1 MTEVFIRYN
10 PYKVETQILYDNEE
24 ISQESQLAKFKSERL
39 QVWLD
44 QLIDILIDELNET
57 EFQLVF
63 QGTLPDYDD
72 VIEACERY
80 NQSKTAEIKLAHIP
94 AEGKDDKISDLTQLV
109 HEMQHGPF
117 EELRSDT
124 IRKNFEKALSSD
136 FEIAVIA
143 TMSSGKS
150 TLINS
155 LLGKELMPSKQAA
168 CTATIA
174 SIKNI
179 PSRNEFIGC
188 CYDLG
193 GNEIEP
199 LQPLDSDRMKEFN
212 NNEEVSHIEIEG
224 SIPYIS
230 SKSMNLILVDT
241 PGPNN
246 SRNSNH
252 KEHTYRVIK
261 NESKPLV
268 LYVLNSTQLST
279 DDDNNLLSIVAEQMK
294 SGGKQSKDRFIFAVN
309 KIDLF
314 DPERETIEETLK
326 DVRDYLQD
334 KGIMNPNIFPV
345 SAETAKL
352 IRMDQN
358 GDTLTRKQ
366 QQTLNAHDFFIEE
379 PQMHLVKYAPLSNTK
394 KRKLLSQI
402 EQARRTNDT
411 YAEALIH
418 SGIPSIEEAINE
430 YLDKY
435 AVTSKITAAVNSFKD
450 IVEGKKMEQ
459 QLQAQMSGNEELR
472 KNINTQMKRIQ
483 EELSKGQKAS
493 AFKERINNKK
503 YDVRSV
509 MRRIEGKVHTKID
522 DFAAVFNNEGSIE
535 VSRANKIISKLK
547 EDISSLQS
555 DIKTDLEIIILATMQ
570 NDADQLLEEYRS
582 YVKDLIE
589 VSGDSLQPDE
599 FQIFALDIPD
609 AETLVDNMKYN
620 KSVANGERWV
630 KTSKWWNPF
639 SYGSGYNETI
649 YVTKTLV
656 DVDRI
661 AEEIINP
668 AKQELLKNVNEAQA
682 FLDNEVAK
690 LKTFFNLEIN
700 RLEELLLLKVNEIE
714 ELSGDSEMLNSR
726 ISEDLEKSK
735 WLHNFVGRLEQILE
749 I

>member
-24 ISQESQLAKFKSERL
+24 ISQESQLAKFKNERL

-57 EFQLVF
+57 EFKLVF

-72 VIEACERY
+72 VSEACGKY
-80 NQSKTAEIKLAHIP
+80 NQSKATNIQLAHIP
-94 AEGKDDKISDLTQLV
+94 AEGKDDKINELTQLV
-109 HEMQHGPF
+109 NEMQHGPF
-117 EELRSDT
+117 EELRSDA
-124 IRKNFEKALSSD
+124 IKKNFEKALSSD

-155 LLGKELMPSKQAA
+155 LLGKEFMPSKQAA

-174 SIKNI
+174 SIKNV
-179 PSRNEFIGC
+179 PSRNEFIGR
-188 CYDLG
+188 CYDQE

-224 SIPYIS
+224 NIPYIS

-246 SRNSNH
+246 SRNSAH
-252 KEHTYRVIK
+252 KDHTYRVIK

-314 DPERETIEETLK
+314 DPERETIDDTLK
-326 DVRDYLQD
+326 DVKEYLQD

-352 IRMDQN
+352 IRMDRN

-366 QQTLNAHDFFIEE
+366 MQTLNAHDFFIEE

-394 KRKLLSQI
+394 KRKLLNNI
-402 EQARRTNDT
+402 EKARRENDT

-418 SGIPSIEEAINE
+418 SGVPSIEEAINE

-459 QLQAQMSGNEELR
+459 QLQEQMSSNEELR
-472 KNINTQMKRIQ
+472 KNINLQMKRIQ
-483 EELSKGQKAS
+483 EEISKGQKAN
-493 AFKERINNKK
+493 AFKERINKKK

-509 MRRIEGKVHTKID
+509 MRHVEGKVHTKID
-522 DFAAVFNNEGSIE
+522 DFAAVFNSEGSIE

-570 NDADQLLEEYRS
+570 NDADQLLEEYRG
-582 YVKDLIE
+582 YVKGLIE
-589 VSGDSLQPDE
+589 VSGDGIQKDE
-599 FQIFALDIPD
+599 FRIFAADIPD
-609 AETLVDNMKYN
+609 AETLVDNLKYN
-620 KSVANGERWV
+620 KDVADGERWV
-630 KTSKWWNPF
+630 KTWKLWKPSTW
-639 SYGSGYNETI
+639 GTGYYETTYI
-649 YVTKTLV
+649 TKTFV

-661 AEEIINP
+661 AEEVINP
-668 AKQELLKNVNEAQA
+668 AKQNLLDNVNQAQQY
-682 FLDNEVAK
+682 LDNEVTK
-690 LKTFFNLEIN
+690 LKEFFNSEIN
-700 RLEELLLLKVNEIE
+700 RLEKLLLFKVNEIE
-714 ELSGDSEMLNSR
+714 KLSGDNEILNSKIR
-726 ISEDLEKSK
+726 ADLEKSK
-735 WLHNFVGRLEQILE
+735 WLDNFVVGLERVLE

>member
-10 PYKVETQILYDNEE
+10 PYKVETQIRYDNEE
-24 ISQESQLAKFKSERL
+24 IGQESQLAKFKNERL

-44 QLIDILIDELNET
+44 QLIDILIEELNET
-57 EFQLVF
+57 EFKLVF
-63 QGTLPDYDD
+63 QGTLPDFDD
-72 VIEACERY
+72 VSEACVKY
-80 NQSKTAEIKLAHIP
+80 NQSKAANIQLAHIP
-94 AEGKDDKISDLTQLV
+94 AEGKEDKINELTQLV
-109 HEMQHGPF
+109 NEMQRGPF
-117 EELRSDT
+117 EELRSDA
-124 IRKNFEKALSSD
+124 IKKNFEKALSSD

-155 LLGKELMPSKQAA
+155 LLGKEFMPSKQAA

-174 SIKNI
+174 SIKNV
-179 PSRNEFIGC
+179 PGRNEFIGR
-188 CYDLG
+188 CYDKDGL
-193 GNEIEP
+193 EIEP
-199 LQPLDSDRMKEFN
+199 LQPLDSDRMKELN
-212 NNEEVSHIEIEG
+212 NNEDVSHIEIEG

-230 SKSMNLILVDT
+230 SRRMNLILVDT

-246 SRNSNH
+246 SRNSAH
-252 KEHTYRVIK
+252 KDHTYRVIK
-261 NESKPLV
+261 AESKPLV

-279 DDDNNLLSIVAEQMK
+279 DDDNNLLSIVADQMK

-314 DPERETIEETLK
+314 DPERETIDDTLK

-345 SAETAKL
+345 SAETAKV
-352 IRMDQN
+352 IRMFQN

-366 QQTLNAHDFFIEE
+366 KQTLDSHDFFIEE

-394 KRKLLSQI
+394 KRKLLNNI
-402 EQARRTNDT
+402 EKARRENDT

-435 AVTSKITAAVNSFKD
+435 AVTAKITAAVNSFKD
-450 IVEGKKMEQ
+450 VVEGKKMEQ
-459 QLQAQMSGNEELR
+459 NLQNQMSSNEELR
-472 KNINTQMKRIQ
+472 NNINLQMKRIQ
-483 EELSKGQKAS
+483 EEISKGQKAS
-493 AFKERINNKK
+493 AFKERINKKK

-509 MRRIEGKVHTKID
+509 MRRVEGKVHTKID

-535 VSRANKIISKLK
+535 ESRAKKIISKLK

-555 DIKTDLEIIILATMQ
+555 DIKTDLELIILATMQ
-570 NDADQLLEEYRS
+570 NDAEQLLEEYRS

-589 VSGDSLQPDE
+589 VSGDGIKKDE
-599 FQIFALDIPD
+599 FQIFAADIPA
-609 AETLVDNMKYN
+609 AESLVDNLKYT
-620 KSVANGERWV
+620 KKVADGERWV
-630 KTSKWWNPF
+630 KTSTWWNPF
-639 SYGSGYNETI
+639 TWGDGYYETT
-649 YVTKTLV
+649 YTTKTFV

-661 AEEIINP
+661 AEEVINP
-668 AKQELLKNVNEAQA
+668 AKQDLLDNVKQAQEY
-682 FLDNEVAK
+682 LDNEVKK
-690 LKTFFNLEIN
+690 LKSFFNSEID
-700 RLEELLLLKVNEIE
+700 RLENLLLLKVNEIE
-714 ELSGDSEMLNSR
+714 KLSGDNEILNSR
-726 ISEDLEKSK
+726 IREDLEKSK
-735 WLHNFVGRLEQILE
+735 WLHNFVERLDQILE

>member
-10 PYKVETQILYDNEE
+10 PYKVETQIMYDNEE
-24 ISQESQLAKFKSERL
+24 ISQESQLFKFKNERL

-44 QLIDILIDELNET
+44 QLIDILIYELNET
-57 EFQLVF
+57 EFQVVF
-63 QGTLPDYDD
+63 HGTLPDYDD
-72 VIEACERY
+72 VIEACEKY
-80 NQSKTAEIKLAHIP
+80 NQSKDINIQLAHIP
-94 AEGKDDKISDLTQLV
+94 AENNDDKISQLTQLV
-109 HEMQHGPF
+109 NDMQHGPF
-117 EELRSDT
+117 EELRSNA
-124 IRKNFEKALSSD
+124 IKNNFEKALSSD

-174 SIKNI
+174 SIKNV
-179 PSRNEFIGC
+179 PGCNEFIGRC
-188 CYDLG
+188 SDIE
-193 GNEIEP
+193 GNEIIP
-199 LQPLDSDRMKEFN
+199 LQTLDSNLMKDFN

-224 SIPYIS
+224 TIPYIS
-230 SKSMNLILVDT
+230 SNSMNLILVDT

-246 SRNSNH
+246 SRNSAH
-252 KEHTYRVIK
+252 KDHTYRVIK

-279 DDDNNLLSIVAEQMK
+279 DDDNNLLSTVAEQMK

-314 DPERETIEETLK
+314 DPERETIEDTLK
-326 DVRDYLQD
+326 EVRDYLQD
-334 KGIMNPNIFPV
+334 NGIINPNIFPV

-352 IRMDQN
+352 IRMEQN

-402 EQARRTNDT
+402 EHAQSENDT

-435 AVTSKITAAVNSFKD
+435 AETSKITAAVNSFKD
-450 IVEGKKMEQ
+450 VVEGKKIEQ
-459 QLQAQMSGNEELR
+459 QLQEQMSSNEGLR
-472 KNINTQMKRIQ
+472 KTINAQMKRIQ
-483 EELSKGQKAS
+483 EEISKGQNAS

-503 YDVRSV
+503 YDIRSV
-509 MRRIEGKVHTKID
+509 TRRIEGKVHTKID
-522 DFAAVFNNEGSIE
+522 DFASLFNNEGSIE
-535 VSRANKIISKLK
+535 VSKANKIITKLK

-570 NDADQLLEEYRS
+570 NDAEQLLEEYRN

-589 VSGDSLQPDE
+589 VSGDSLQRDE
-599 FQIFALDIPD
+599 FRIFAADIPD
-609 AETLVDNMKYN
+609 AETLVENLKYEET
-620 KSVANGERWV
+620 VADGKRWV
-630 KTSKWWNPF
+630 KTSTWWNPLTW
-639 SYGSGYNETI
+639 GSGYSVPK
-649 YVTKTLV
+649 YATKTFV
-656 DVDRI
+656 NVDRI
-661 AEEIINP
+661 AEEVINP
-668 AKQELLKNVNEAQA
+668 AKQDLLDNINEAQA
-682 FLDNEVAK
+682 YLDNEVTK
-690 LKTFFNLEIN
+690 LKVFFNIEIH
-700 RLEELLLLKVNEIE
+700 RLEELLLLKVNEME
-714 ELSGDSEMLNSR
+714 ELSNDSEVLNAR
-726 ISEDLEKSK
+726 IKEDREKRK
-735 WLHNFVGRLEQILE
+735 WLHSFVERLEKILE

>member
-24 ISQESQLAKFKSERL
+24 ISQESQLAKFKNERL

-44 QLIDILIDELNET
+44 QLIDILIDELNEM

-72 VIEACERY
+72 VTEVCEKY
-80 NQSKTAEIKLAHIP
+80 NQSKAAKIQLAHIP
-94 AEGKDDKISDLTQLV
+94 AECKDDKISELTQLV

-117 EELRSDT
+117 EELRSDA
-124 IRKNFEKALSSD
+124 IMKNFAKALSSD

-174 SIKNI
+174 SIKNV
-179 PSRNEFIGC
+179 PSRNEFIGR
-188 CYDLG
+188 CYDLE

-224 SIPYIS
+224 NIPYIS

-246 SRNSNH
+246 SRNSAH
-252 KEHTYRVIK
+252 KDHTYRVIK

-314 DPERETIEETLK
+314 DPERETIEDTLK

-358 GDTLTRKQ
+358 GGILTRKQ

-435 AVTSKITAAVNSFKD
+435 AVTSKITAVVNSFKD

-472 KNINTQMKRIQ
+472 KNINAQMKRIQ
-483 EELSKGQKAS
+483 EEISKGQKAS

-503 YDVRSV
+503 YDVRAV

-589 VSGDSLQPDE
+589 VSGDSLQQDE
-599 FQIFALDIPD
+599 FQIFAVDIPD

-620 KSVANGERWV
+620 KSVANGDRWV
-630 KTSKWWNPF
+630 KTSTWWRP
-639 SYGSGYNETI
+639 STWGSGYYETT

-661 AEEIINP
+661 AEEVINP
-668 AKQELLKNVNEAQA
+668 AKQDLLNNVNEAQA
-682 FLDNEVAK
+682 YLDNEVAK
-690 LKTFFNLEIN
+690 LKAFFNTEIN
-700 RLEELLLLKVNEIE
+700 RLEKLLLLKVKEIE
-714 ELSGDSEMLNSR
+714 ELSGDSEILNSR
-726 ISEDLEKSK
+726 IQEDIEKSK
-735 WLHNFVGRLEQILE
+735 WLHSFVGRLEQILE